1 MHIEK
6 FSHNGVEY
14 EVRVICD
21 GESVYVK
28 VFDSDRASNRFRY
41 SATVEGIHDMAR
53 VAGSDAVKHL
63 IATAKQDVIDG
74 LS

>member
-6 FSHNGVEY
+6 FTHNGKEH

-28 VFDSDRASNRFRY
+28 VFQNNQPSNRFRY
-41 SATVEGIHDMAR
+41 SATLDVIQDMAT
-53 VAGSDAVKHL
+53 VVGTDAVKHL
-63 IATAKQDVIDG
+63 VEIAKQDVIEG
-74 LS
+74 LK